1 MTTNTTTQKLLE
13 DLKSPE
19 RNVRMDAARNPN
31 ASPEVLLIA
40 MKDEYQYVRQVA
52 AANSNATPQVLL
64 IALKDNDYF
73 VRRAA
78 KWAIEENPLLQLQ
91 IAALQGKASS

>member
-19 RNVRMDAARNPN
+19 RSVRYLAAENPN
-31 ASPEVLLIA
+31 ATPEVLLIA

-78 KWAIEENPLLQLQ
+78 KWAIEENPLLALQ